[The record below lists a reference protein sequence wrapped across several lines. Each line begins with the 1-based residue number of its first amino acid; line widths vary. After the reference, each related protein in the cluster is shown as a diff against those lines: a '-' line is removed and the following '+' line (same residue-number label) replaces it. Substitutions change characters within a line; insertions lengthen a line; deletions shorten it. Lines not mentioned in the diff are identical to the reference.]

1 MTDAGPGFPLR
12 FYSRFSDRLDPLL
25 IDSVSDIGDK
35 AQVPGSKLELLKTKY
50 KKTKKK
56 HPKPQN
62 HAVALRAFCPPRG
75 GSSER
80 PGGVVG
86 APPRESVALAGLPSP
101 PAKIPAADRQAPPPG
116 PPTCP
121 KVDSFSSSEWFPL
134 PNTPLSILATPF
146 PSGRH
151 RSPLSCRLPPPAPH
165 HLLLEQVEATGCPKW
180 SAGQT
185 LSPHLQ
191 PTHRAGYL
199 NQKLPG
205 LGLSHLGFGRQS
217 Q

>member
-12 FYSRFSDRLDPLL
+12 FYSRFSDHLDPLL

-151 RSPLSCRLPPPAPH
+151 RSPLSCRLPPPRP
-165 HLLLEQVEATGCPKW
+165 P
-180 SAGQT
+180 
-185 LSPHLQ
+185 SPS
-191 PTHRAGYL
+191 PRAGGSYRMPQVVSRTDPL
-199 NQKLPG
+199 TPPTAYPSGWLPESETSRAG
-205 LGLSHLGFGRQS
+205 AQPSGFW
-217 Q
+217 